1 MIKPPCREVFFYFWV
16 MNVMNEEHNP
26 WTVLNERIVYDNKWI
41 GLTEYDVVNPGG
53 GKGIYGKVRY
63 KNLAIGVL
71 PLDDEGNTW
80 LVGQYRFVLNAYSWE
95 IPEGGGDPALPPVE
109 SARRELLEE
118 TGLVAAEWLPL
129 MEMHLSNSVSDER
142 AYIFLAR
149 GLEQREAEPEET
161 EQLVVRKLPF
171 EEAYRMVETGEITDS
186 MSVASILKVK
196 LMLVQGQLSFA

>member
-1 MIKPPCREVFFYFWV
+1 
-16 MNVMNEEHNP
+16 MNEAHNP
-26 WTVLNERIVYDNKWI
+26 WTVLNERTIYDNKWI
-41 GLTEYDVVNPGG
+41 GLTEYDVLNPSG

-63 KNLAIGVL
+63 KNLAIGIL
-71 PLDDEGNTW
+71 PLDEKGNTW
-80 LVGQYRFVLNAYSWE
+80 LVGQYRFVLDAYSWE
-95 IPEGGGDPALPPVE
+95 IPEGGGDPALAPVE

-118 TGLVAAEWLPL
+118 TGLVAADWLLL

-142 AYIFLAR
+142 AYMFLAR

-161 EQLVVRKLPF
+161 EQLVIRKLPF
-171 EEAYRMVETGEITDS
+171 EEAYRMVERGEITDS

>member
-1 MIKPPCREVFFYFWV
+1 MIYKNLLFREVFYIYI
-16 MNVMNEEHNP
+16 MNETHNP
-26 WTVLNERIVYDNKWI
+26 WTVLNQRTIYDNKWI
-41 GLTEYDVVNPGG
+41 GLTEYDVINPGG

-71 PLDDEGNTW
+71 PLDHAGNTW
-80 LVGQYRFVLNAYSWE
+80 LVGQYRFVLDAYSWE

-142 AYIFLAR
+142 AYMFLAR
-149 GLEQREAEPEET
+149 GLEQREAQPEET

-171 EEAYRMVETGEITDS
+171 EEAYRMVERGEITDS

>member
-1 MIKPPCREVFFYFWV
+1 
-16 MNVMNEEHNP
+16 MNEMHNP

-41 GLTEYDVVNPGG
+41 GLTEYDVINPGG

-63 KNLAIGVL
+63 KNLAIGIL
-71 PLDDEGNTW
+71 PLDRAGNTW

-118 TGLVAAEWLPL
+118 TGLVAAEWIPL

-142 AYIFLAR
+142 AYMFLAR

-161 EQLVVRKLPF
+161 EQLIVRKLPF
-171 EEAYRMVETGEITDS
+171 EEAYRMVERGEITDS

>member
-1 MIKPPCREVFFYFWV
+1 MIKNLPIGEVFYFYI
-16 MNVMNEEHNP
+16 MNETHNP
-26 WTVLNERIVYDNKWI
+26 WTILNEKVIYDNKWI

-63 KNLAIGVL
+63 KNLAIGIL
-71 PLDDEGNTW
+71 PLDSEGNTW

-95 IPEGGGDPALPPVE
+95 IPEGGGDPAVPPVD

-118 TGLVAAEWLPL
+118 TGLVASEWLLL
-129 MEMHLSNSVSDER
+129 MEMHLSNSVSDEKG
-142 AYIFLAR
+142 YMFLAR

-171 EEAYRMVETGEITDS
+171 EEAYRMVERGEITDS